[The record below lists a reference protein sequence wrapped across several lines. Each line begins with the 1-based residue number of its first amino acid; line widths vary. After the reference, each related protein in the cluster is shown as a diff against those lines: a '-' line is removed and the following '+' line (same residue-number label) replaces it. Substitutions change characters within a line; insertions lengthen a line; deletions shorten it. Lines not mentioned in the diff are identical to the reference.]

1 LGTCSIDHSVAVIS
15 DVMVYSL
22 MFALVQIYITIN
34 EDRSSTNVLQAL
46 PKRKLAPSE
55 KD

>member
-22 MFALVQIYITIN
+22 MFALVQIYISLLMKT
-34 EDRSSTNVLQAL
+34 EAALMSSRLCPREN
-46 PKRKLAPSE
+46 
-55 KD
+55 